1 MLVEVNA
8 KFLSRM
14 IEKTQGQRIDVYKLP
29 LFQRIEKRGIRLGVL
44 DNSKGNADH
53 LLARVGDWDRMRLTD
68 PRAYNI
74 RWLELLSEL
83 KPGLERF
90 ETVL

>member
-1 MLVEVNA
+1 V
-8 KFLSRM
+8 
-14 IEKTQGQRIDVYKLP
+14 TD
-29 LFQRIEKRGIRLGVL
+29 
-44 DNSKGNADH
+44 
-53 LLARVGDWDRMRLTD
+53 LLARIEGLDSAKLTD
-68 PRAYNI
+68 PRCYNI